1 VRAAEAGADIVIA
14 QGAEAGGFGGEV
26 STMALVPQVVDAI
39 APVPVLAAGGI
50 ADGRGLAAALALG
63 AQGVNIGTRFLAAA
77 ETEIPDGYKDAILA
91 AASQDAVRVAFSDS
105 VFPPASGPDPYGTRP
120 RALRTAFVDRYNA
133 RPPRGRA
140 RRGAGARRGGPRR
153 PRARAGA
160 VLRADRGADR
170 PRAAGARD
178 RRVHG
183 PRGERAARGGFPG
196 DGRGT
201 FRRVKL
207 LVLAT
212 EPVDA
217 DRVRGALPD
226 DDLERAEVLVV
237 SPAVNES
244 AVAFWM
250 SDSDEAIAEA
260 ESTAERTAADLR
272 ERGASARSTTG
283 ESEPLLALQ
292 DALATFDADR
302 VVVFVRDED
311 AARYREDDVVGE
323 AERRFGV
330 PVTEVT
336 A

>member
-1 VRAAEAGADIVIA
+1 MAEVAIVLDEGISANGSRDSRMAGDHR
-14 QGAEAGGFGGEV
+14 GF
-26 STMALVPQVVDAI
+26 A
-39 APVPVLAAGGI
+39 
-50 ADGRGLAAALALG
+50 ADG
-63 AQGVNIGTRFLAAA
+63 
-77 ETEIPDGYKDAILA
+77 P
-91 AASQDAVRVAFSDS
+91 
-105 VFPPASGPDPYGTRP
+105 
-120 RALRTAFVDRYNA
+120 
-133 RPPRGRA
+133 GR
-140 RRGAGARRGGPRR
+140 
-153 PRARAGA
+153 
-160 VLRADRGADR
+160 
-170 PRAAGARD
+170 
-178 RRVHG
+178 
-183 PRGERAARGGFPG
+183 
-196 DGRGT
+196 

-217 DRVRGALPD
+217 DRVRAALPG
-226 DDLERAEVLVV
+226 DDLDGAEVLVV

-260 ESTAERTAADLR
+260 ESTAEQTAAALR
-272 ERGASARSTTG
+272 EGGAAQARATTG

-330 PVTEVT
+330 PVTEV
-336 A
+336 AG